1 MNSFKAWQ
9 VINKD
14 CTINSSPISC
24 NKPEDCLPLNCKS
37 LLKQELGYS
46 SPFFNLISSICLG
59 GGLTITAQFGHGGSQ
74 TWSLFQ
80 LNSSLLFLP
89 PLTQSRHI
97 SGSLAW
103 WASSAT
109 NPIKLPNP
117 IPARLKY
124 LWCQP
129 PPPPPQIG
137 GPLRGSSSTP

>member
-59 GGLTITAQFGHGGSQ
+59 GGWQL
-74 TWSLFQ
+74 Q
-80 LNSSLLFLP
+80 LNLVMVEAKPDLSSNSIHHSSSFLP
-89 PLTQSRHI
+89 WPNPRHI